1 MKNWLKFFFFSFFSN
16 KRSKEGVKRGYTN
29 LFLSLILALIYLC
42 IGVIGADVLPFSSQY
57 NNATSFKSMV
67 RVAFMD
73 PTSAYGINILFED
86 GKIKATRGGEFDN
99 ALIINTFADE
109 NQAINYSNDGYK
121 LVVDTRPADTL
132 AEVEAYC
139 VSTDSEKTVISYA
152 DYLTLNEVARK
163 NFEFKLKYTGGELKL
178 DDNLVEDFKA
188 YLEGASEETKSSIS
202 ELSSK
207 LEREEITKTQYN
219 RDIYELYFSEYYPSI
234 SEYETTSKVP
244 LLRNYY
250 FHELIGK
257 GEDKFLM
264 VFDDCMVGS
273 FETDGK
279 MDVFF
284 YGFYSCFSDGKL
296 IEGYFPP
303 EGQVRAVDDFI
314 KNSFM
319 ETVDLSTYI
328 YIMNTIRLVP
338 IIALMVI
345 VVAMLMHS
353 ILSLK
358 GVETCKT
365 FGASLKIVGVYLW
378 WTGLIT
384 AILTVIISFMVERS
398 LITVVSIVAFFI
410 TLLVRTSIFMIAEI
424 KERKIQ
430 LEKLSAEEVNTE
442 A

>member
-1 MKNWLKFFFFSFFSN
+1 M
-16 KRSKEGVKRGYTN
+16 
-29 LFLSLILALIYLC
+29 C

-67 RVAFMD
+67 RTAFCEPD
-73 PTSAYGINILFED
+73 SVYGIDILFED

-99 ALIINTFADE
+99 ALIINTFNDQ

-121 LVVDTRPADTL
+121 LVVDTRPADSL

-139 VSTDSEKTVISYA
+139 VSTDSDKTIVSYEE
-152 DYLTLNEVARK
+152 YLTLNQVARK
-163 NFEFKLKYTGGELKL
+163 NFEFKLKYTGEELKL
-178 DDNLVEDFKA
+178 DDNLVEDLKA
-188 YLEGASEETKSSIS
+188 YLDGVSNEVKSSAN
-202 ELSSK
+202 ELLGK
-207 LEREEITKTQYN
+207 LQREEITKTQYD
-219 RDIYELYFSEYYPSI
+219 RGIYELYFSEYYPSI

-257 GEDKFLM
+257 GEEKFLM

-279 MDVFF
+279 IDVFF
-284 YGFYSCFSDGKL
+284 YGFYSCFSNGKL
-296 IEGYFPP
+296 IEGNFPP
-303 EGQVRAVDDFI
+303 EGQIRAVDDFI

-358 GVETCKT
+358 GVETSKT
-365 FGASLKIVGVYLW
+365 FGSSLKIVGVYLW
-378 WTGLIT
+378 WTGLIS
-384 AILTVIISFMVERS
+384 AILTVIIAFMVERS
-398 LITVVSIVAFFI
+398 LITVVSIVVFFI
-410 TLLVRTSIFMIAEI
+410 TLLVRTAIFMIVEI

>member
-42 IGVIGADVLPFSSQY
+42 IGVIGADVLPFGSQY
-57 NNATSFKSMV
+57 NNATSFKRMV
-67 RVAFMD
+67 RMAFCEPD
-73 PTSAYGINILFED
+73 SIYGIDILFED

-99 ALIINTFADE
+99 ALIINTFTDQE
-109 NQAINYSNDGYK
+109 QAKNYSNDGYK
-121 LVVDTRPADTL
+121 LVVDTRPADSL

-163 NFEFKLKYTGGELKL
+163 NFEFKLNYTGEELKL
-178 DDNLVEDFKA
+178 NDTLVEEFKA
-188 YLEGASEETKSSIS
+188 YLDGASAEVKSSIS

-207 LEREEITKTQYN
+207 LEREEITKTQYD
-219 RDIYELYFSEYYPSI
+219 RGVYELYFSEYYPSI
-234 SEYETTSKVP
+234 SQYETASKVP

-279 MDVFF
+279 LDVFF
-284 YGFYSCFSDGKL
+284 YGFYSSFSNGKL

-314 KNSFM
+314 KNSFI

-358 GVETCKT
+358 GVGTSKT
-365 FGASLKIVGVYLW
+365 FGSSLKIVGIYLW
-378 WTGLIT
+378 WTGLIS

-398 LITVVSIVAFFI
+398 VITVVAIVVFFI
-410 TLLVRTSIFMIAEI
+410 TLLVRTAIFTIAEI
-424 KERKIQ
+424 RKKIQ
-430 LEKLSAEEVNTE
+430 EEKELAVQEKTE